1 MKHACER
8 SCLQEGR
15 CLLRNSIIF
24 RSNPKFF
31 QGCMRNPKLRI
42 IPQLAQMQP
51 IISSSGWSPAG
62 PQCGDGKQTATRE
75 WLPAQ
80 CNCSLGPAWAA
91 THMPCCRAA
100 QRPSMGDGSAGGWAR
115 VDSIVDSDVGCARM
129 KGGQRVGE
137 RRDIIIFSLSDGNEM

>member
-1 MKHACER
+1 MHTQSEP
-8 SCLQEGR
+8 SEHH
-15 CLLRNSIIF
+15 RNLTSRIGFIWWTDYIDITDLKYEP
-24 RSNPKFF
+24 PKT
-31 QGCMRNPKLRI
+31 
-42 IPQLAQMQP
+42 LASQVGL

-129 KGGQRVGE
+129 KDGQRVGE